1 MTATLTPIDVLPCA
15 SDLDTFW
22 EAGLRFT
29 TGVSVITLG
38 TGDEVCGATVS
49 TFSMVSRR
57 PALISLCLSTSSGL
71 TDLVL
76 EHRSFTVN
84 ILSRGQEEVARHFER
99 PTLAEGSLIPG
110 ALCWLWCQFRRVVPA
125 GDHQIVLAGVTAAQL
140 GAGRPL
146 LSFGGR
152 LHAGTIKDSA

>member
-1 MTATLTPIDVLPCA
+1 MTAMITPISVLPGE
-15 SDLDTFW
+15 SDLDMFW
-22 EAGLRFT
+22 QAGLRFT

-38 TGDEVCGATVS
+38 SGEEVHGATVN

-76 EHRSFTVN
+76 QHRAFTVN
-84 ILSRGQEEVARHFER
+84 ILSRGQEATARQFAT
-99 PTLAEGSLIPG
+99 PTRADAPLIPG

-125 GDHQIVLAGVTAAQL
+125 GDHQIVLGGVTAAQL

-152 LHAGTIKDSA
+152 LHAGAIKEPV